1 MNSPSRLLGLRL
13 FAAAAAAAMMLAGA
27 QLPSAGSTA
36 ATAPAGISALDATEI
51 QFSYEKLRADFY
63 RKTDPQSIVE
73 GARGELQRELHAA
86 GVQATLPPIFAD
98 ENASKTAK
106 AVGHEVDVAARL
118 ARGKRTSHLLAY
130 AAISGMLNSVH
141 DKYTVFLTPKEYA
154 QLNEGLDGGSFAG
167 TGIVIQVDDNTKYID
182 VSNVVPDG
190 PADKAGVQQDDTI
203 IAIDGQSTKNLTLQ
217 QASSHLRGKAGTAV
231 QLTIVR
237 DGKPLPSPISVTR
250 AQIHELSV
258 YEKMLPNKIGYVE
271 LTVFGRDTGA
281 ELARALD
288 RLQTNGARAIIM
300 DLRDNGGGYL
310 EAALDVSSKFIAS
323 GPIVSVESRAS
334 NVTTYEAEDT
344 AIPPMPLAVLVNGH
358 TASASEITSGAIQD
372 SGVGTIIGTRT
383 FGKGVVQEI
392 LPMPD
397 GSAIKI
403 TDARY
408 LTPHNRDINHLG
420 ITPDIVVDENK
431 SARYGDPARDTQ
443 LTRALQF
450 ISDKIAHSESNG
462 SASSE

>member
-1 MNSPSRLLGLRL
+1 MRFTALAAAAMLLSAAVQLPAAH
-13 FAAAAAAAMMLAGA
+13 AAAAA
-27 QLPSAGSTA
+27 PSL
-36 ATAPAGISALDATEI
+36 SALDATEI
-51 QFSYEKLRADFY
+51 QFSYDKLRSDFY
-63 RKTDPQSIVE
+63 QKTDPQAIVD
-73 GARGELQRELHAA
+73 GARSEMERQLRTA
-86 GVQATLPPIFAD
+86 GVSSSLPPIFASD
-98 ENASKTAK
+98 NTAQTAK
-106 AVGHEVDVAARL
+106 AVGHEVDVAARS
-118 ARGKRTSHLLAY
+118 AKGKMSSHLLTY

-154 QLNEGLDGGSFAG
+154 ALNQGLDGGSFAG
-167 TGIVIQVDDNTKYID
+167 TGIVIQADDATKLID
-182 VSNVVPDG
+182 VSNVVPGG
-190 PADKAGVQQDDTI
+190 PADKAGIQQDDVIT
-203 IAIDGQSTKNLTLQ
+203 AIDGLSTKGMSLQ
-217 QASSHLRGKAGTAV
+217 QASGHLRGKAGTVV
-231 QLTIVR
+231 QLTIQR
-237 DGKPLPSPISVTR
+237 DGKVLPQAVSITR
-250 AQIHELSV
+250 AEIHELSV
-258 YEKMLPNKIGYVE
+258 YEKMLPGKIGYVE
-271 LTVFGRDTGA
+271 LTVFGRDTGS
-281 ELARALD
+281 ELTRALD
-288 RLQTNGARAIIM
+288 RLQQEGARAIVM

-392 LPMPD
+392 LPLPD

-431 SARYGDPARDTQ
+431 SARYGDVGHDVQ
-443 LTRALQF
+443 LQRAVQF
-450 ISDKIAHSESNG
+450 LNDRIAHTDTTGTNG
-462 SASSE
+462 SQQ

>member
-1 MNSPSRLLGLRL
+1 MKRTLKSSGSRLLAI
-13 FAAAAAAAMMLAGA
+13 AAAALVLTAAA
-27 QLPSAGSTA
+27 PSSLTV
-36 ATAPAGISALDATEI
+36 SALDSSEI

-63 RKTDPQSIVE
+63 RKTDPQTIADSARAEIV
-73 GARGELQRELHAA
+73 RTLKTA
-86 GVQATLPPIFAD
+86 GVNASLPPIFATTD
-98 ENASKTAK
+98 STRTAK
-106 AVGHEVDVAARL
+106 AIGHEVDLAAR
-118 ARGKRTSHLLAY
+118 AAHGKVSSHLIAY
-130 AAISGMLNSVH
+130 AAITGILDSVH
-141 DKYTVFLTPKEYA
+141 DKYTVFLTPKDYA
-154 QLNEGLDGGSFAG
+154 ELNQGLDGTTFAG
-167 TGIVIQVDDNTKYID
+167 TGIVIQANDTTKYID
-182 VSNVVPDG
+182 VSNVVPEG
-190 PADKAGVQQDDTI
+190 PADKAGILQDDEI
-203 IAIDGQSTKNLTLQ
+203 LSIDGLSTKGMTIQ

-231 QLTIVR
+231 QLSILRNNQTLAAPITI
-237 DGKPLPSPISVTR
+237 TR
-250 AQIHELSV
+250 AEIRQISV
-258 YEKMLPNKIGYVE
+258 YERMLPNKIGYVE

-288 RLQTNGARAIIM
+288 RLQQQGARAIVM

-334 NVTTYEAEDT
+334 NVTTYEAEAT
-344 AIPPMPLAVLVNGH
+344 AIPPLPLAVLVNAH

-372 SGVGTIIGTRT
+372 SGAGTIIGTKT

-408 LTPHNRDINHLG
+408 LTPKNRDINHLG
-420 ITPDIVVDENK
+420 ITPDIVIGENK
-431 SARYGDPARDTQ
+431 GPRYGDPTRDAQ

-450 ISDKIAHSESNG
+450 LNDRIAHNAGG
-462 SASSE
+462 SAPGAQ

>member
-1 MNSPSRLLGLRL
+1 MNRPSPVSGLRL
-13 FAAAAAAAMMLAGA
+13 FACAAAAAILLAA
-27 QLPSAGSTA
+27 VQLPSAGSA
-36 ATAPAGISALDATEI
+36 AAAGISPLDATEI

-63 RKTDPQSIVE
+63 KKTEPQSIVD
-73 GARGELQRELHAA
+73 GARAELERELHTA
-86 GVQATLPPIFAD
+86 GVQASLPPIFAD
-98 ENASKTAK
+98 DNAGRTAK
-106 AVGHEVDVAARL
+106 AVGHEVDLASRL
-118 ARGKRTSHLLAY
+118 AHGKMSSHLLAY

-141 DKYTVFLTPKEYA
+141 DKYTVFLSPKEYA

-190 PADKAGVQQDDTI
+190 PADKAGVHQDDTI
-203 IAIDGQSTKNLTLQ
+203 TAIDGQSTKNLTLQ
-217 QASSHLRGKAGTAV
+217 QASSHLRGKAGTVV
-231 QLTIVR
+231 QLTIER
-237 DGKPLPSPISVTR
+237 DGKPLTQPIAITR

-288 RLQTNGARAIIM
+288 RLQQNGARAIIM

-344 AIPPMPLAVLVNGH
+344 AIPPVPLAVLVNGH

-372 SGVGTIIGTRT
+372 SGVGAIIGTRT

-431 SARYGDPARDTQ
+431 SARYGDPTRDTQ
-443 LTRALQF
+443 LTRALQYLN
-450 ISDKIAHSESNG
+450 DKIAHSDG
-462 SASSE
+462 SGSSGTQQ

>member
-1 MNSPSRLLGLRL
+1 MKRLSIAALRAFAL
-13 FAAAAAAAMMLAGA
+13 AAAAAFALTATQM
-27 QLPSAGSTA
+27 PRAGSA
-36 ATAPAGISALDATEI
+36 AVSGLSALDATEI
-51 QFSYEKLRADFY
+51 QISYEKLRSDY
-63 RKTDPQSIVE
+63 YKKTDPQDIVA
-73 GARGELQRELHAA
+73 GARAELERQLHTA
-86 GVQATLPPIFAD
+86 GVQATLPPIFASD
-98 ENASKTAK
+98 NATRTAK
-106 AVGHEVDVAARL
+106 AVGHEVDVASRVAH
-118 ARGKRTSHLLAY
+118 GKMSSHLLAY

-141 DKYTVFLTPKEYA
+141 DKYTVFLTPKDYA
-154 QLNEGLDGGSFAG
+154 ALNEGLDGGSFAG
-167 TGIVIQVDDNTKYID
+167 TGIVIQVDDKTKYID

-190 PADKAGVQQDDTI
+190 PADKAGIQQDDQI
-203 IAIDGQSTKNLTLQ
+203 VAIDGRTTKNLTLQ
-217 QASSHLRGKAGTAV
+217 QASSHLRGTAGTQV
-231 QLTIVR
+231 QLSIVR
-237 DGKPLPSPISVTR
+237 DGKPLQTPITITR
-250 AQIHELSV
+250 AQIHQLSV

-281 ELARALD
+281 ELAKALD
-288 RLQTNGARAIIM
+288 RLQQNGARAMIV

-344 AIPPMPLAVLVNGH
+344 AIPPLPLAVLVNGH

-392 LPMPD
+392 LPLPD

-420 ITPDIVVDENK
+420 IAPDILVDENK
-431 SARYGDPARDTQ
+431 GAHYGDPTRDTQ
-443 LTRALQF
+443 LSRALQF
-450 ISDKIAHSESNG
+450 LNDKLAHADAAG
-462 SASSE
+462 ASTTQ